1 MWDWAIWAAL
11 IVVVLAGTA
20 ALALLAVRAREAWR
34 DLTTTRR
41 TMLRGLDELGA
52 SAAAVEAKLAAAED
66 TAELQQSL
74 RRLRVSLARLA
85 VLREALDEARVTFRP
100 ALAFIPRK

>member
-11 IVVVLAGTA
+11 IVVALAGA
-20 ALALLAVRAREAWR
+20 AAVALLAVRARDAWR
-34 DLTTTRR
+34 GLTETRR
-41 TMLRGLDELGA
+41 TVLRGLDELTA
-52 SAAAVEAKLAAAED
+52 SAGAVEAKLAAAED

-85 VLREALDEARVTFRP
+85 VLRAALDEARVTFRP
-100 ALAFIPRK
+100 VVAFVPRR